1 MARSLVWGSASLG
14 SRPDSRSESD
24 SYSGW
29 LGSGLALGW
38 LGSEFGMGAWLNL
51 ALGLTHAQRATLIR
65 AGLARSSARLG
76 SVSVLAGSVP
86 DSTWLKTLL
95 SARLG

>member
-1 MARSLVWGSASLG
+1 
-14 SRPDSRSESD
+14 
-24 SYSGW
+24 
-29 LGSGLALGW
+29 
-38 LGSEFGMGAWLNL
+38 MGAQLNL